1 MLTSH
6 QRSHNTVPRSSS
18 GPQMPRMNSITK
30 VPISTYSNLRNQGGA
45 IRRTIGTANAA
56 NLGNNIIRCGH
67 CSGLFTDAKELNM
80 HNCKKL
86 RASTSSA
93 MNNGTPSNKLY
104 DLAAKASTA
113 PKAGSSKQQA
123 MHQQP
128 ARSRKPSPKKNLS
141 RQDAEIAIDNSIN
154 ESAHGDE
161 DTQLI
166 MILNQVTGELM
177 EITAPKGMEVK
188 DVIESL
194 NFQQMEEAAASQQ
207 IDEQGMLMQEENV
220 PQDEQEEAVAN
231 IEMLAEHQQE
241 GTAEDQQQQMA
252 VVVEAGDVSAE
263 QHLLPSNDGA
273 HEEQVSVSAEHH
285 QQEPNAVTVDGSV
298 MMVEHEGAVQQVTEG
313 AVVESNESGASEVVE
328 NGGQIGQIIEGAG
341 QEEGGSQ
348 IILPAE
354 CYNSD
359 GTLTLTDDLFSQLS
373 AQGHQFIDGN
383 TTFIIEDSNVAE
395 QGQQQEQQP
404 Q

>member
-1 MLTSH
+1 M
-6 QRSHNTVPRSSS
+6 QKMNNT
-18 GPQMPRMNSITK
+18 GK
-30 VPISTYSNLRNQGGA
+30 LPISTYSNMRNQGGA
-45 IRRTIGTANAA
+45 IRRTIGSANSA

-67 CSGLFTDAKELNM
+67 CSNLFTDAKELNM
-80 HNCKKL
+80 HNCKKI

-93 MNNGTPSNKLY
+93 MNNGTPANKLY

-113 PKAGSSKQQA
+113 PKAGSSKQA

-128 ARSRKPSPKKNLS
+128 ARSRKPSPKKGIT
-141 RQDAEIAIDNSIN
+141 REDVEIAIDHSIH
-154 ESAHGDE
+154 ETTGDE

-194 NFQQMEEAAASQQ
+194 NFQQMEEAAAAQ

-231 IEMLAEHQQE
+231 IEMLEHQQE
-241 GTAEDQQQQMA
+241 GIAEDQQQQMA
-252 VVVEAGDVSAE
+252 VVVNAGDVSAE
-263 QHLLPSNDGA
+263 QHLVSSNEGA
-273 HEEQVSVSAEHH
+273 QEEQVSASTSGEH
-285 QQEPNAVTVDGSV
+285 QQEPNSVTVDGSE
-298 MMVEHEGAVQQVTEG
+298 MMVEHEGAVHQVAEG
-313 AVVESNESGASEVVE
+313 AVVEGNEVME
-328 NGGQIGQIIEGAG
+328 NGAQIMEGAG
-341 QEEGGSQ
+341 HEEGSSQ

-359 GTLTLTDDLFSQLS
+359 GTLTLTDDLLSQLS
-373 AQGHQFIDGN
+373 AQGHQFIDGS
-383 TTFIIEDSNVAE
+383 TSFIIEDSNVAE
-395 QGQQQEQQP
+395 QGQQQEQEQP